1 MFCFVFQILFSMV
14 SNLDLALLRWISLIS
29 PHVLNILAENINT
42 IVKSKKLLVRSIKNM
57 ETWFCSFSSAA
68 RKKLS
73 HEVVFVVAVVNSSGG
88 RHKYFTQ
95 HRRRKDDTVPFLL
108 L

>member
-1 MFCFVFQILFSMV
+1 MV
-14 SNLDLALLRWISLIS
+14 SNLDLALLRWISLI
-29 PHVLNILAENINT
+29 PLHVLNILIENINT
-42 IVKSKKLLVRSIKNM
+42 TVNSIKLLVCSSRIWSSTLV

-73 HEVVFVVAVVNSSGG
+73 HEVVFVVAVVNNNIGGG

-95 HRRRKDDTVPFLL
+95 RRRRKDDTVPFLL